1 MSAAA
6 NGLIVRDAVLNDA
19 ETIARFNRALA
30 LETEEKSLDPATV
43 RAGVE
48 KAFARPDL
56 CRYFVAER
64 AGEVVGQ
71 LMITYEWS
79 DWRAKVCWWIQS
91 VYVRPDCRRHGVF
104 RRLYEHIVAI
114 ARQDPD
120 VCGIRLYVER
130 ENQRAMKAYE
140 RLGMRPSGHVVYEI
154 AWS

>member
-6 NGLIVRDAVLNDA
+6 NGLIVWDAVLNDA
-19 ETIARFNRALA
+19 EAIARFNRALA

-48 KAFARPDL
+48 KALSRPDL

-104 RRLYEHIVAI
+104 RRLYEHIAAI

-130 ENQRAMKAYE
+130 DNRRAMEAYE

>member
-30 LETEEKSLDPATV
+30 LETEEKSLDPATA

-48 KAFARPDL
+48 KALSRPDL

-104 RRLYEHIVAI
+104 RGLYEHIVAI